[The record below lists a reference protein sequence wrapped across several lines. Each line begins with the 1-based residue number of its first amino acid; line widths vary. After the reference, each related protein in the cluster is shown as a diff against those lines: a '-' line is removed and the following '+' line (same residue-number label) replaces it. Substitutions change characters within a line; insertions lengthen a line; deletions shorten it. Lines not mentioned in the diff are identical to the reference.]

1 LIGIGA
7 LALPWRKYVSNN
19 DDIFTIGV
27 PAYWE
32 TLVPPLQYTL
42 VGDGVIEHQF
52 EPLIR
57 TGEKGIA
64 EPLAAA
70 SWEYG
75 ADQKVLRFR
84 IDTSRRFSDGS
95 YLRAGDFKRS
105 WEDGL
110 KMDPNSSN
118 SSLADGLGGIS
129 GFSEFAKKGTLDGV
143 RVTGEDTLELRFDR
157 PVRLVLEHLSGGRF
171 SAYKMSE
178 GRSIGTGPYVIS
190 ERDRVLTLTPN
201 PYHPVAPKLK
211 KVKVVVTQPSDALE
225 ALRSGKIDAFLFA
238 ETAKLPDC
246 GDERLAPVKCADGQE
261 GLHVFVGLNGMKGRL
276 FSDPKHRSAFQALIL
291 RNIALAEAAFNA
303 RGFIRDSQSF
313 LKFQSGR
320 IPDQEAREIIDAG
333 SEHIERLVAATRTTP
348 LYLTPTPG
356 WKWFADLLQSNG
368 IRLDERSGSELSDEK
383 YWEMYYKTFAP
394 DLVVMGASVSDGDPD
409 GLYHLLGRKGAI
421 FSPMLERKDTCDGM
435 EEGHNLLDLS
445 RLPAHYQGVSRNI
458 LREVPYVHLGYYYR
472 RIAYNSERLSVNEP
486 MISRNNL
493 NILALEP
500 R

>member
-1 LIGIGA
+1 M
-7 LALPWRKYVSNN
+7 N
-19 DDIFTIGV
+19 
-27 PAYWE
+27 
-32 TLVPPLQYTL
+32 
-42 VGDGVIEHQF
+42 
-52 EPLIR
+52 
-57 TGEKGIA
+57 
-64 EPLAAA
+64 
-70 SWEYG
+70 
-75 ADQKVLRFR
+75 
-84 IDTSRRFSDGS
+84 
-95 YLRAGDFKRS
+95 YLRERAPANPES
-105 WEDGL
+105 VWE
-110 KMDPNSSN
+110 
-118 SSLADGLGGIS
+118 
-129 GFSEFAKKGTLDGV
+129 
-143 RVTGEDTLELRFDR
+143 GESR
-157 PVRLVLEHLSGGRF
+157 P
-171 SAYKMSE
+171 
-178 GRSIGTGPYVIS
+178 
-190 ERDRVLTLTPN
+190 
-201 PYHPVAPKLK
+201 
-211 KVKVVVTQPSDALE
+211 
-225 ALRSGKIDAFLFA
+225 